1 VKNRTLSPQGIEP
14 IWSTNVVGPFILTNI
29 LLPKLES
36 TAKEFGNARIV
47 IASSSLHMAC
57 QELKFEKLLEERSEK
72 CPEAL
77 DACWRYGRRYGFLH
91 GNKRL

>member
-1 VKNRTLSPQGIEP
+1 
-14 IWSTNVVGPFILTNI
+14 VVGPFILTNI

-47 IASSSLHMAC
+47 ISSSSLHMAC
-57 QELKFEKLLEERSEK
+57 QELKFESLLEEKSEK

-77 DACWRYGRRYGFLH
+77 DACWRYGRRYFAVIEMVVECC
-91 GNKRL
+91 